1 MTIINNSGWMANK
14 TLLDDIVR
22 AQKRGE
28 ALGIYSICS
37 ANPFVLTASLAY
49 ARQLDIPVLI
59 ESTCNQVNQYGG
71 YTGMTPSEFVSYVF
85 DVADKVQFARE
96 NILLGGD
103 HLGPNVW
110 QNEPS
115 DQAME
120 KSRDLVRE
128 YVSAGYIKIHLD
140 ASMKCADDS
149 SDRPL
154 SVEVSAR
161 RAAELASAAEEAFQ
175 SLATGSI
182 APRYIIGTEVPIP
195 GGIQNAEEEMH
206 ISQPDAVKNTI
217 DLTRQA
223 FVERGL
229 HEAWERVIAVV
240 AQPGVEFGDQVII
253 DYQPDKAASL
263 SHFIEQ
269 YDHLVCEAH
278 STDYQTREGLRN
290 LVRDHFA
297 ILKVGPA
304 LTFAFRE
311 AVFALS
317 WIEEELLTGKRA
329 SELSHIRAV
338 IDAAMMKN
346 PAYWRKYYH
355 GTNEDIIFARKYSL
369 SDRSRYYWPVPSVQ
383 AALQRLLNNLRQSS
397 PPLPLISQYLPIQYK
412 RIREQSIEH
421 DPHAIILDKI
431 ALVLSDY
438 AFACGQLNDT
448 FPGKSG

>member
-1 MTIINNSGWMANK
+1 MNLSSQAENK
-14 TLLDDIVR
+14 TILDDIVR

-28 ALGIYSICS
+28 ARGIYSICS
-37 ANPFVLTASLAY
+37 ANPFVLEASLVH

-71 YTGMTPSEFVSYVF
+71 YTGMTPTEFVSYVF
-85 DVADKVQFARE
+85 WIADTAQFPQE

-110 QNEPS
+110 QDEPG

-120 KSRDLVRE
+120 KSRELVRD

-140 ASMKCADDS
+140 ASMKCADDPL
-149 SDRPL
+149 DRPL
-154 SVEVSAR
+154 DVEVSAH
-161 RAAELASAAEEAFQ
+161 RAAELASAAEEAFKK
-175 SLATGSI
+175 SGSDRM
-182 APRYIIGTEVPIP
+182 APRYVIGTEVPIP
-195 GGIQNAEEEMH
+195 GGLQDAEEEMH

-223 FVERGL
+223 FLDRGL
-229 HEAWERVIAVV
+229 DKAWERVIAVV

-253 DYQPDKAASL
+253 DYQPDKAVSL
-263 SHFIEQ
+263 SRFIEQ
-269 YDHLVCEAH
+269 SDQLVFEAH
-278 STDYQTREGLRN
+278 STDYQTRDGLRS

-317 WIEEELLTGKRA
+317 KIEEELLTGKRA
-329 SELSHIRAV
+329 SELSHIREV
-338 IDAAMMKN
+338 IDTAMEEH

-355 GTNEDIIFARKYSL
+355 GTDEEVVFARKYSL
-369 SDRSRYYWPVPSVQ
+369 SDRSRYYWTVPLVE
-383 AALQRLLNNLRQSS
+383 AALQRLTNNLRWYS
-397 PPLPLISQYLPIQYK
+397 PPLPLISQYLPVQYG
-412 RIREQSIEH
+412 RIRDKIIEH

-438 AFACGQLNDT
+438 VFACDRD
-448 FPGKSG
+448 SCSV